1 MAGEPLRLV
10 CSDLEAPPLFRAS
23 GGAQA
28 RVGFEPDVGRAVAEA
43 AGRPLVW
50 VFRPWAEML
59 PSVVSEDGDGV
70 LCGQGITDQ
79 RLQVVDF
86 TRPYAVFNESVL
98 VRPDS
103 GIVSAADL
111 SGRRVGAIAGST
123 NMTLVETFAGA
134 HPVPFSGA
142 SDDVFGEMLGAL
154 RTGSV
159 DAVVDD
165 DVALV
170 PLADAADLT
179 VAFTVETRNHW
190 GIAVAKHRPQ
200 LRAELDQALDG
211 IVNDGSLRGIWECWM
226 PTLPFPF

>member
-10 CSDLEAPPLFRAS
+10 CSDLEAPPLFRSS
-23 GGAQA
+23 GGEQA
-28 RVGFEPDVGRAVAEA
+28 RVGFEPDVGRAVAA
-43 AGRPLVW
+43 AADRPLVW

-142 SDDVFGEMLGAL
+142 SDDVFGEMLAAL

-211 IVNDGSLRGIWECWM
+211 LVNDGSLRGIWERWM

>member
-1 MAGEPLRLV
+1 MAAEPLRLV

-23 GGAQA
+23 GGGQD
-28 RVGFEPDVGRAVAEA
+28 RVGFEPDVGRALA
-43 AGRPLVW
+43 AATGRPLQW

-59 PSVVSEDGDGV
+59 PSVASGDGDGV

-79 RLQVVDF
+79 RLQTVDF

-98 VRPDS
+98 VRSDS
-103 GIVSAADL
+103 GIGSAGDL
-111 SGRRVGAIAGST
+111 SGLRVGAIAGST
-123 NMTLVETFAGA
+123 NMTLTETFTGA
-134 HPVPFSGA
+134 LPVAFSGA
-142 SDDVFGEMLGAL
+142 SDDVFGEMVAAL

-170 PLADAADLT
+170 PLADATDLA
-179 VAFTVETRNHW
+179 VAFTVETQNRW
-190 GIAVAKHRPQ
+190 GVAVAKHRPE
-200 LRAELDQALDG
+200 LRAELDEALQGMVD
-211 IVNDGSLRGIWECWM
+211 DGSLRGIWQRWM

>member
-1 MAGEPLRLV
+1 
-10 CSDLEAPPLFRAS
+10 
-23 GGAQA
+23 
-28 RVGFEPDVGRAVAEA
+28 
-43 AGRPLVW
+43 
-50 VFRPWAEML
+50 
-59 PSVVSEDGDGV
+59 
-70 LCGQGITDQ
+70 
-79 RLQVVDF
+79 
-86 TRPYAVFNESVL
+86 
-98 VRPDS
+98 
-103 GIVSAADL
+103 
-111 SGRRVGAIAGST
+111 
-123 NMTLVETFAGA
+123 
-134 HPVPFSGA
+134 VPFSGA
-142 SDDVFGEMLGAL
+142 SDDVFGEMLAAL

-211 IVNDGSLRGIWECWM
+211 LVNDGSLRGIWERWM

>member
-1 MAGEPLRLV
+1 
-10 CSDLEAPPLFRAS
+10 
-23 GGAQA
+23 
-28 RVGFEPDVGRAVAEA
+28 
-43 AGRPLVW
+43 
-50 VFRPWAEML
+50 
-59 PSVVSEDGDGV
+59 VSEDGDGV

-142 SDDVFGEMLGAL
+142 SDDVFGEMLAAL

-170 PLADAADLT
+170 PLADAADLM

-211 IVNDGSLRGIWECWM
+211 LVNDGSLRGIWERWM